1 MSAKQCYQNFLNKQ
15 REQHLLRGIPANI
28 KYDLDF
34 SNNDY
39 LHFSQHPSIIQAAQQ
54 ALALYGS
61 GSKASRLITHQQS
74 AVLALESLI
83 AKDKHSEKALAFC
96 SGFQANVS
104 VLAAVLDKKILG
116 GAPLVFCDKLN
127 HASLH
132 LGCEL
137 AGVKQIRYRHL
148 DMNHLEWQLKKHAST
163 SNIRFIISESVFGMD
178 GDIADLSTLIRLAKD
193 YNALLYIDEAHST
206 GLFGPNGYGH
216 STEFPGEIDMIMG
229 TFSKALGCF
238 GAYVA
243 CSQTLYSYLLNR
255 CQGLIYTTLM
265 PPVQLA
271 TMQAAWELVPTA
283 QKQVQALFELA
294 DYLRE
299 NLSLEGFDI
308 GNSQTNIVPIR
319 LHDPKQVLNYQQK
332 LSDQGIAVAA
342 IRPPSVMP
350 LESRLRIALSLR
362 HQKKDIDMLFN
373 ALKSL
378 QQQG

>member
-15 REQHLLRGIPANI
+15 QAQHLLRSIPANV

-39 LHFSQHPSIIQAAQQ
+39 LHFSQHPSIINAAQE
-54 ALALYGS
+54 ALAQYGA
-61 GSKASRLITHQQS
+61 GNKASRLITHQQN
-74 AVLALESLI
+74 AALDLESLI
-83 AKDKHSEKALAFC
+83 AKDKHTEKALTFC
-96 SGFQANVS
+96 SGFQANLS

-116 GAPLVFCDKLN
+116 AAPLVFCDKLN

-148 DMNHLEWQLKKHAST
+148 DMHHLEWQLKKHAST

-178 GDIADLSTLIRLAKD
+178 GDIAELSSLIRLAKD
-193 YNALLYIDEAHST
+193 YDALLYIDEAHST
-206 GLFGPNGYGH
+206 GLFGAQGYGH
-216 STEFPGEIDMIMG
+216 STDFPGEIDMIMG

-243 CSQTLYSYLLNR
+243 CSQTLYHYLLNR

-271 TMQAAWELVPTA
+271 SMQAAWKLVPTV
-283 QKQVQALFELA
+283 QKQVQGLFELA
-294 DYLRE
+294 DYLRTK
-299 NLSLEGFDI
+299 LSTAGFDV

-319 LHDPKQVLNYQQK
+319 LQDPKQVLNYQQK
-332 LSDQGIAVAA
+332 LSKQGIAVAA

-350 LESRLRIALSLR
+350 LESRLRIALCLR
-362 HQKKDIDMLFN
+362 HQKADIDRLLN
-373 ALKSL
+373 ALQSIP
-378 QQQG
+378 QQ